1 MSGRGKR
8 HWAPRLGFDDAYRV
22 VLEFL
27 QNCNKNN
34 LTAHQDAPIL
44 YQAYMVEG
52 SWPVDGMIDASSV
65 LRFGFSRNP
74 VSDQI
79 KQDMAK
85 LLSVAVKA
93 HFFLAPQAIVVHEPF
108 LFVMPDLGNPG
119 QRRFGI
125 VYPLEQDGRT
135 MTLVAAEWD
144 LAMASSRVARLAPG
158 QKFPVVLSIDPF
170 QWLSLKR
177 WRELK
182 TEAGQLPWFETGNA
196 RNRLLGQVRAHEDET
211 TFPFGHVL
219 DYPKDLNDDLRATGA
234 MWANGIRKWFLPK
247 GWDIQAVRT
256 YLDRL
261 ASMDEAERMT
271 LRWWTGRTPAKNAK
285 PGG

>member
-8 HWAPRLGFDDAYRV
+8 HWAPRLGFDDAYKV

-34 LTAHQDAPIL
+34 LTAHQEAPVL

-52 SWPVDGMIDASSV
+52 TWPVDGMIDATSV

-74 VSDQI
+74 VNDQL

-85 LLSVAVKA
+85 LLSVVTKA

-108 LFVMPDLGNPG
+108 LFLMPDLSNPG

-125 VYPLEQDGRT
+125 LYPLESEGRT
-135 MTLVAAEWD
+135 FTLLAAEWD
-144 LAMASSRVARLAPG
+144 LAMTSSRLARLSPG
-158 QKFPVVLSIDPF
+158 QKFPVVLPTDPF
-170 QWLSLKR
+170 QWISLKR

-182 TEAGQLPWFETGNA
+182 TEAGDLPWFETGPA
-196 RNRLLGQVRAHEDET
+196 RNRLLGQVRAHDQES
-211 TFPFGHVL
+211 TFAFGHIL
-219 DYPKDLNDDLRATGA
+219 DYPKELNEDMRAVGA
-234 MWANGIRKWFLPK
+234 MWANGIRRWFLPK
-247 GWDIQAVRT
+247 GWDIQAVRA

-261 ASMDEAERMT
+261 AGMDEAERMNA
-271 LRWWTGRTPAKNAK
+271 RWWTARLPSKNTK
-285 PGG
+285 SS